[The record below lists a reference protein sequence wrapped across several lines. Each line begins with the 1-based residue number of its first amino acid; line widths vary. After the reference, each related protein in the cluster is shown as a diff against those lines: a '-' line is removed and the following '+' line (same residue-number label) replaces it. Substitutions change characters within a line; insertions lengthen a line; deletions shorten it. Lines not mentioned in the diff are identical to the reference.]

1 MTVLFTIEVF
11 IKVIACGLLFN
22 GNKSYL
28 RSLSN
33 VLDLFVVI
41 ISWI

>member
-1 MTVLFTIEVF
+1 MTVLFTIEVI
-11 IKVIACGLLFN
+11 IKVVTFGLLFN

-28 RSLSN
+28 RSISN

-41 ISWI
+41 ISWM

>member
-1 MTVLFTIEVF
+1 MTILFTIEVF
-11 IKVIACGLLFN
+11 IKVIACGLIFN
-22 GNKSYL
+22 GKTSYL
-28 RSLSN
+28 RSASN